1 MAVVTTYICDVSGV
15 QGKREEFV
23 EVYIKATAYDT
34 NAYQSGSNS
43 KSITKLVHYDVAFKL
58 GLVNPKKTGTEVIV
72 EPTFESA
79 LGTLLKQ
86 YVDDLVYDSVSDAM
100 SNRG

>member
-15 QGKREEFV
+15 QGRREEFV
-23 EVYIKATAYDT
+23 EVYVKATAFDT
-34 NAYQSGSNS
+34 SAGQYGSTS
-43 KSITKLVHYDVAFKL
+43 KIITKLVHYNVAFKL
-58 GLVNPKKTGTEVIV
+58 GLLNPKKTGTEVIV

-100 SNRG
+100 SNRS